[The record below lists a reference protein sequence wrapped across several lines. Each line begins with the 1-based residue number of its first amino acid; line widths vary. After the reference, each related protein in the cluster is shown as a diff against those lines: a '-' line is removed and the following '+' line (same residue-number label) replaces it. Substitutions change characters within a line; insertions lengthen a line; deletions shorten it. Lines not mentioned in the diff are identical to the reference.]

1 MVYCSSRLRYEYVA
15 QVEAMKRRYMYV
27 GSFFKKETVIKL
39 SWRKDKTWKT
49 RRRGGGEGAMGMDGR
64 DGLFLIKVQ
73 VRWW

>member
-1 MVYCSSRLRYEYVA
+1 
-15 QVEAMKRRYMYV
+15 MYV